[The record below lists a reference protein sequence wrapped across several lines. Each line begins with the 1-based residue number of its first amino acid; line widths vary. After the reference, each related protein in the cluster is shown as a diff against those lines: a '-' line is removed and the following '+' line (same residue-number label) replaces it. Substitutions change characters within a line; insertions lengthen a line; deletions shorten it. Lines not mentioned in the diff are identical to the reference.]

1 MAEVIDGS
9 AMFLAQPVGSVSR
22 GDVWSTQV
30 DVVDLSTLFFEEK
43 S

>member
-9 AMFLAQPVGSVSR
+9 AMFLAQPVGTVSC

-30 DVVDLSTLFFEEK
+30 DVVDLSTLFFQEK